1 MAQPNQVNLEIED
14 EAAAESSNR
23 NNPLHRMDS
32 VSRPLV
38 PNRNNLGLGDRL
50 NSVFREIRPLVEH
63 ARMVSH
69 ICYVFIIMTQQH
81 LSPIAVNI
89 ILVTIYTGK
98 GRFLQYDIEVKDILF
113 YYTIINAKY
122 LV

>member
-1 MAQPNQVNLEIED
+1 MAQPNQVNLDIED

-23 NNPLHRMDS
+23 TNALHRMDS

-38 PNRNNLGLGDRL
+38 SNRNNLGLGDRL

-69 ICYVFIIMTQQH
+69 ISYVFIIMTQC
-81 LSPIAVNI
+81 NI
-89 ILVTIYTGK
+89 
-98 GRFLQYDIEVKDILF
+98 Q
-113 YYTIINAKY
+113 A
-122 LV
+122 